1 MSDDTNQAAAAPA
14 ESASIEII
22 GDQERFEQL
31 EKAGKANRR
40 ISYSLAGMLGL
51 VVIVCITVGSI
62 SLFKQ
67 ADPSASLASVE
78 ALQQKV
84 GALEQQLNSLQ
95 LQVRDQEKLLALTT
109 APAAPPAV
117 APPVASA
124 PAPARDN
131 DDGKRNIQQVAKMLL
146 GQEQSYQ
153 EALAGLKIGMT
164 DLAGMIAGSRSWVDY
179 YGESVDKQVAASR
192 ARVKNLQQWYTAEMS
207 DDNQ

>member
-1 MSDDTNQAAAAPA
+1 MSDDTSQAAAPA
-14 ESASIEII
+14 ENASSGTA

-40 ISYSLAGMLGL
+40 IIHILAGVLGL
-51 VVIVCITVGSI
+51 VVIVGITAGSL
-62 SLFKQ
+62 SLFKHT
-67 ADPSASLASVE
+67 DPSASLASVE

-124 PAPARDN
+124 PAPARDH
-131 DDGKRNIQQVAKMLL
+131 DDGKRNVQQVAKMLL

-192 ARVKNLQQWYTAEMS
+192 ARVKNLQQWYSAEMS